1 MTRKDYEHIAD
12 AMKRVYWQ
20 RVIDGRDSLTGQR
33 TYSAYVQNLAAVF
46 LKDNPRFSKHRFYEA
61 CGIVS
66 QDTAEV

>member
-12 AMKRVYWQ
+12 AMKRLYWQ
-20 RVIDGRDSLTGQR
+20 TSSRDSLTGQS